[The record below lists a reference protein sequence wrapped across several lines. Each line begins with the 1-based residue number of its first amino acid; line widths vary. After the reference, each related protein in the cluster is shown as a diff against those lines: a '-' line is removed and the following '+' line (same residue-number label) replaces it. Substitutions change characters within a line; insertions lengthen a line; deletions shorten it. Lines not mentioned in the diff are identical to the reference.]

1 MAPSCEERRAARTL
15 STDRGGQETGP
26 MPSKPSVYLASPLGF
41 AASTSAFMTDIV
53 GRLSVH
59 IVVVNPW
66 DDHRFDGDFARL
78 ARLNDHRERVRQL
91 HEINHQLGLGNEA
104 RIRAADALFAVLD
117 GVDVDSGTAAEIG
130 FAVALGKRAYGI
142 RTDFRLAGDNLGSVV
157 NLQVQYFIEASG
169 GRIVLTS
176 DDLTNCAVE
185 IAEQTRLASTRSS

>member
-1 MAPSCEERRAARTL
+1 MS
-15 STDRGGQETGP
+15 G
-26 MPSKPSVYLASPLGF
+26 KPSVYLASPLGF
-41 AASTSAFMTDIV
+41 AASTAGFMAELV
-53 GRLSVH
+53 NRLADH

-78 ARLNDHRERVRQL
+78 AELNDHRERIRQL
-91 HEINHQLGLGNEA
+91 HEINHQLGHSNEA
-104 RIRAADALFAVLD
+104 RIRAADALIAVLD

-169 GRIVLTS
+169 GRIVVSTA
-176 DDLTNCAVE
+176 DLTDCAVE
-185 IAEQTRLASTRSS
+185 IVEQTRHGATRSS